1 MINELT
7 LRLEVPNTPAN
18 QKKERLSRKKKRE
31 DLEIATE
38 SQERDRE
45 TITSSDRREKIKEN
59 KDRT

>member
-7 LRLEVPNTPAN
+7 LHPEVPNTPAN
-18 QKKERLSRKKKRE
+18 QKRETLEKKRKRE

-38 SQERDRE
+38 SQERDRG

>member
-1 MINELT
+1 M
-7 LRLEVPNTPAN
+7 
-18 QKKERLSRKKKRE
+18 RE

-38 SQERDRE
+38 SRERDRK